1 MDTVLQI
8 GQWVTSASFSVLG
21 LITLGQWIKQRDRK
35 TLYLALAVGLL
46 GLVSLASGFEALP
59 GPKAFLATSRLAAIV
74 AGEVLLVAFLL
85 SGYALVLFR
94 SAILPLGQRSRNLIF
109 AGLGVGVL
117 AGLFSLGPGVSP
129 PTGLQ
134 TAAVLYIIGFWCACV
149 GESIV
154 RLWLRSRQV
163 RSVQRARLRSFC
175 VGYGLIVVILIVSVA
190 AGGVAQTPAFR
201 LLTQAIVLL
210 SMPVLYVS
218 FAPPR
223 WLRVAWRAGEEAA
236 LAEGVRDLMLFSENP
251 VALAERAVEWGTRL
265 VGAEAGAIIAP
276 RGDVLAVVGVDEEEA
291 AGVAREMSQHPEA
304 LPAHIV
310 AVPLD
315 LAQGRGWL
323 LTWAGSVSP
332 FFGDE
337 EVSRLRA
344 YAINVTTA
352 LDRVSLLD
360 ALRANERTA
369 REANQA
375 KSQFLASMSHEIRT
389 PMNGVIGM
397 SGLLLDTPLSSEQRE
412 YALTINQSA
421 EALLTVINDIL
432 DFSKIEAGR
441 LDIEVIDFDLR
452 GVIQEAADLM
462 APRAHEKGLELA
474 VVVDADVPEG
484 VRGDPL
490 RIRQVLVNL
499 LGNAVKFTEVGE
511 VVLSARA
518 TDQES
523 EDSGV
528 RFEVRDTGIG
538 INRDQQARLFESF
551 TQADTSTT
559 RNYGGTGLGLAICKQ
574 LVERMGGGIGAD
586 SQPGVGSTFWF
597 TCPFGKAKL
606 VRAKSIPGKTS
617 LRQLRVLVVDD
628 NQTNRVILEQN
639 LKAWAMRPLVSAGG
653 PEALE
658 ALLEA
663 AGEGDAYRVAV
674 LDYHMPGMDGIQLA
688 RAIRA
693 DPRISD
699 LKLVLLTSS
708 ARPGDS
714 RIARDAGIDA
724 FLTKPVKVSALY
736 DCMATVV
743 APSTAQT
750 LQSPAPPQVVPIPSP
765 VPAARLLVV
774 DDNPVN
780 LRVAARMLEKLGHR
794 VDVAVNGREALAAV
808 AEASYAAV
816 LMDCQMPEMDGFEA
830 TMEIRRLEGLNR
842 HTPIIAM
849 TAGAMSGDAEKC
861 IAAGMDDYLTK
872 PVNLA
877 ALSAALGRWITSST
891 SSEAPMAPAAKDIP
905 IVDDRQLDQLRE
917 FGASELTRLLELF
930 ISDAKERIAALQDAA
945 ARDDARGLSSV
956 AHSLKGSSRSF
967 GSMALGEA
975 CAELESVA
983 ASGDLVGAKG
993 LVATVETEFTRAESA
1008 LRDRVTPA
1016 PK

>member
-1 MDTVLQI
+1 MEALLQI
-8 GQWVTSASFSVLG
+8 GQWVTSASFILLA
-21 LITLGQWIKQRDRK
+21 LITLRQWIKRRDRK
-35 TLYLALAVGLL
+35 TLYLAMAVGLL
-46 GLVSLASGFEALP
+46 GIVSLASGLEALP
-59 GPKAFLATSRLAAIV
+59 GPRAFLATSRLAATV
-74 AGEVLLVAFLL
+74 VGEVLLVAFLL
-85 SGYALVLFR
+85 SGYALLLFR
-94 SAILPLGQRSRNLIF
+94 SAILPLRRRSRNLIF

-117 AGLFSLGPGVSP
+117 AGLFVLGPGGSTRGV
-129 PTGLQ
+129 LQ
-134 TAAVLYIIGFWCACV
+134 TVAGLYVIGFWCACV

-163 RSVQRARLRSFC
+163 PSVQQARLRSFC
-175 VGYGLIVVILIVSVA
+175 VGYGLIVFILVVA
-190 AGGVAQTPAFR
+190 VVAGGAAQTPAFR
-201 LLTQAIVLL
+201 LFTQAIVLL

-223 WLRVAWRAGEEAA
+223 WLRVAWRDREEAA
-236 LAEGVRDLMLFSENP
+236 LAERVRDLMLFP
-251 VALAERAVEWGTRL
+251 GDPAALAERAVEWGTRL
-265 VGAEAGAIIAP
+265 VGAEAGAIITP
-276 RGDVLAVVGVDEEEA
+276 PGDVLAAVGVDEREA
-291 AGVAREMSQHPEA
+291 VKVASEMSERPES

-315 LAQGRGWL
+315 VAQGRGWL
-323 LTWAGSVSP
+323 LIWAGSVSP
-332 FFGDE
+332 FFGE
-337 EVSRLRA
+337 EEISRLRA

-352 LDRVSLLD
+352 LDRVTLLD
-360 ALRANERTA
+360 ALRANERSA
-369 REANQA
+369 RQANQA

-397 SGLLLDTPLSSEQRE
+397 SGLLVDTPLTSEQRE

-452 GVIQEAADLM
+452 SVIQEAAELM

-474 VVVDADVPEG
+474 VVVESDVPEG
-484 VRGDPL
+484 VRGDPV

-499 LGNAVKFTEVGE
+499 LGNAVKFTDSGE

-518 TDQES
+518 ADDGS
-523 EDSGV
+523 ENAGV

-538 INRDQQARLFESF
+538 ITPDQQARLFESF
-551 TQADTSTT
+551 TQADSSTT

-574 LVERMGGGIGAD
+574 LVERMGGTIGLD
-586 SQPGVGSTFWF
+586 SQAGVGSIFWF
-597 TCPFGKAKL
+597 SCPFEKAKL
-606 VRAKSIPGKTS
+606 VRAKSVPGKTS
-617 LRQLRVLVVDD
+617 LRDLRVLVVDD

-639 LKAWAMRPLVSAGG
+639 LKAWAMRPLVCEGG
-653 PEALE
+653 PQALE
-658 ALLEA
+658 ALGQA
-663 AGEGDAYRVAV
+663 AADGDACKVAV

-693 DPRISD
+693 DRRISD
-699 LKLVLLTSS
+699 VKLVLLTSS

-736 DCMATVV
+736 DCLATVV
-743 APSTAQT
+743 APSAGQLSPLPSPPRVAPDT
-750 LQSPAPPQVVPIPSP
+750 SPAPAS
-765 VPAARLLVV
+765 RLLVV

-794 VDVAVNGREALAAV
+794 VDVAVTGSEAVTAV
-808 AEASYAAV
+808 AEASYDAV
-816 LMDCQMPEMDGFEA
+816 LMDCQMPEMDGYEA
-830 TMEIRRLEGLNR
+830 TMEIRRLEGLGR

-849 TAGAMSGDAEKC
+849 TAGAMKGDAEKC
-861 IAAGMDDYLTK
+861 LAAGMDDYLTK
-872 PVNLA
+872 PVKLA
-877 ALSAALGRWITSST
+877 NLSAVVQRWVPSKTTIK
-891 SSEAPMAPAAKDIP
+891 EAVIPAISDRP
-905 IVDDRQLDQLRE
+905 IVDDGQLDQLRE
-917 FGASELTRLLELF
+917 FGITEFTGLLDLYL
-930 ISDAKERIAALQDAA
+930 SDANLRIAALKDAA
-945 ARDDARGLSSV
+945 ARDDADGLSSV

-983 ASGDLVGAKG
+983 ARGDLVGAKEM
-993 LVATVETEFTRAESA
+993 VPAVEVEFKRAESA
-1008 LRDRVTPA
+1008 IRERVTA
-1016 PK
+1016 ASK